1 MMKRYGLILIS
12 LAFLSLISRWVPV
25 PAIIAQGVSRGPL
38 IMQNGGTPIG
48 AAITFNCST
57 GLTCTNSGGTV
68 TATASGTS
76 LSLETNGTPN
86 GSQSLLNLEQGTGIT
101 LVDDGSGGVTISSTG
116 GAGAANP
123 SCTFSALDTGCTAPT
138 TSIDVSSLVATSND
152 QFLVQCWTGAST
164 TQTAVAVTSYVYTT
178 GSGIIQTV
186 APAFSAAAA
195 AGYCV
200 ANGNGSGG
208 SGGSSTGWVLLEEHT
223 ASSSAEIDFTS
234 RNVTGQSGASFQSD
248 FNDYV
253 LRIVTLQ
260 VGTNGADPLMQFSTN
275 GGSSYDTGNNYFWSH
290 INIVVSTSTT
300 GSNAGNNV
308 SGISLFASSG
318 GVGPPASANPGLSL
332 SMDIPAPLAS
342 GVGKTISSMG
352 SSRFNGDG
360 NLFGY
365 SLWGFWNGTTGAN
378 AFRII
383 PSSGNLASGTF
394 RLYGVSQ

>member
-1 MMKRYGLILIS
+1 MMKRYGLILAS
-12 LAFLSLISRWVPV
+12 LAFLSLISRWIPV

-48 AAITFNCST
+48 AAITLNCST

-86 GSQSLLNLEQGTGIT
+86 GSQTLLNLEQGTGIT
-101 LVDDGSGGVTISSTG
+101 LVDNGSGTVTIASTG

-138 TSIDVSSLVATSND
+138 TSIDVSSLGATSND

-208 SGGSSTGWVLLEEHT
+208 TGGSGSFVLVEEHT
-223 ASSSAEIDFTS
+223 ASGSAALNFTS
-234 RNVTGQSGASFQSD
+234 CISSTYDDYAIRVLGMQPATGGVKIGIQMSSNGGSTYDTTSGHYWWQALAVVPSTS
-248 FNDYV
+248 
-253 LRIVTLQ
+253 
-260 VGTNGADPLMQFSTN
+260 GTNG
-275 GGSSYDTGNNYFWSH
+275 
-290 INIVVSTSTT
+290 STSDTQVNFSNDQSNNSAESLGGDFSLHTPQNGTIPINMNGSFQGFTSGSQRIGWIFT
-300 GSNAGNNV
+300 GSYTNLV
-308 SGISLFASSG
+308 S
-318 GVGPPASANPGLSL
+318 V
-332 SMDIPAPLAS
+332 
-342 GVGKTISSMG
+342 
-352 SSRFNGDG
+352 
-360 NLFGY
+360 
-365 SLWGFWNGTTGAN
+365 N

-383 PSSGNLASGTF
+383 ATSGNLAAGTV
-394 RLYGVSQ
+394 RCYGLTH

>member
-1 MMKRYGLILIS
+1 M
-12 LAFLSLISRWVPV
+12 
-25 PAIIAQGVSRGPL
+25 
-38 IMQNGGTPIG
+38 
-48 AAITFNCST
+48 
-57 GLTCTNSGGTV
+57 
-68 TATASGTS
+68 
-76 LSLETNGTPN
+76 
-86 GSQSLLNLEQGTGIT
+86 
-101 LVDDGSGGVTISSTG
+101 DDGSGGVTISSTG

-138 TSIDVSSLVATSND
+138 TSIDVSSLGATSND

-223 ASSSAEIDFTS
+223 ASSSAEIDFTA

-300 GSNAGNNV
+300 GSNSGNNV

-365 SLWGFWNGTTGAN
+365 SLWGFWSGTTGAN
-378 AFRII
+378 AFRVI

>member
-1 MMKRYGLILIS
+1 MMKRYGLILAS
-12 LAFLSLISRWVPV
+12 LAFLSLISRWIPV

-48 AAITFNCST
+48 AAITLNCST

-138 TSIDVSSLVATSND
+138 TSIDVSSLGATSND
-152 QFLVQCWTGAST
+152 QFLLQCWTGAST

-208 SGGSSTGWVLLEEHT
+208 SGGTSTGWVLLEEHT

-253 LRIVTLQ
+253 LRVVSLQ
-260 VGTNGADPLMQFSTN
+260 VGTGGAAPLLQFSTN
-275 GGSSYDTGNNYFWSH
+275 GGSSYDTAANYIWGN
-290 INIVVSTSTT
+290 INLSFGGSPSANAATST
-300 GSNAGNNV
+300 
-308 SGISLFASSG
+308 GITLFSDSS

-332 SMDIPAPLAS
+332 SMDISNPLINGTGKSISALGFSRYNGNS
-342 GVGKTISSMG
+342 GYYG
-352 SSRFNGDG
+352 FNQ
-360 NLFGY
+360 
-365 SLWGFWNGTTGAN
+365 WGFWNGTSPAN

>member
-1 MMKRYGLILIS
+1 MKRYGLILAS

-48 AAITFNCST
+48 AAITLNCST

-86 GSQSLLNLEQGTGIT
+86 GSQTLLNLAQGTGIT
-101 LVDDGSGGVTISSTG
+101 LVDNGSGTVTIASTG

-138 TSIDVSSLVATSND
+138 TSIDVSSLGATSND

-208 SGGSSTGWVLLEEHT
+208 TGGSSTGWVLLEEHT
-223 ASSSAEIDFTS
+223 ASSSGEIDFTG
-234 RNVTGQSGASFQSD
+234 RNVTGQSGATFQSD
-248 FNDYV
+248 FDDYI
-253 LRIVTLQ
+253 LRVVTMQ
-260 VGTNGADPLMQFSTN
+260 VGTAAATPLLQFSID
-275 GGSSYDTGNNYFWSH
+275 GGSTYDTGANYTWGN
-290 INIVVSTSTT
+290 INVRIPTGSPSAQTLDSTT
-300 GSNAGNNV
+300 
-308 SGISLFASSG
+308 GISLFSDSSL
-318 GVGPPASANPGLSL
+318 VGPPASANPGLST
-332 SMDIPAPLAS
+332 SMDISNPLIT
-342 GVGKTISSMG
+342 GVGKSVQSLGVSQYNGATGIFG
-352 SSRFNGDG
+352 FNTW
-360 NLFGY
+360 GY
-365 SLWGFWNGTTGAN
+365 WNGTTGAN

-383 PSSGNLASGTF
+383 PTSGNLASGTF
-394 RLYGVSQ
+394 RLYGVSK